1 MTGDSGCLSKYV
13 QNSKITLLNFETNN
27 GPAFSKWKFIEYIQ
41 KNMDN
46 YNKNDIC
53 LILDGD
59 DYLLENALEIINQTY
74 ILNKCWLLLVIV
86 QDVLHLKIGNI
97 IIKLQI
103 IVKLEIVIG
112 LPTIQE
118 L

>member
-1 MTGDSGCLSKYV
+1 MYPYNINKFIILISYCDVYSDYIDECINSVFQQNYDNYEIIIVNDGGDSGCLSKYV

-27 GPAFSKWKFIEYIQ
+27 GLAFSKWKIYRIYS

-59 DYLLENALEIINQTY
+59 DYLLENALR
-74 ILNKCWLLLVIV
+74 
-86 QDVLHLKIGNI
+86 
-97 IIKLQI
+97 
-103 IVKLEIVIG
+103 
-112 LPTIQE
+112 
-118 L
+118 